1 MHRTG
6 GRPKR
11 SGTAMSGMSS
21 DGLGVGPDSGQVPA
35 NSGSVVGRETD
46 SVRTA
51 EHWPSEHRQAGHGKP
66 GKRRLT
72 AIR

>member
-21 DGLGVGPDSGQVPA
+21 DGLGVGPDSGQAPA
-35 NSGSVVGRETD
+35 NSGSVVGRKTD

-51 EHWPSEHRQAGHGKP
+51 EH
-66 GKRRLT
+66 
-72 AIR
+72 